1 MFKKTNPQQSLFGID
16 TQLSEGLQTRLRS
29 SWAHLFKV
37 EILPI
42 LFKSEDEFS
51 MLYGKTS
58 RPNFSVARAIG
69 LCLLQEY
76 NDLSDQEAL
85 DAFGFDIRWR
95 YALDVNDDQAY
106 LSRRS
111 LVEFRRRLAIKDP
124 EMKLI
129 RGIFEK
135 LSKRAIKRLKLST
148 SQQRLDSTLVV

>member
-42 LFKSEDEFS
+42 LLRCEDKFS
-51 MLYGKTS
+51 MLYGKTG
-58 RPNFSVARAIG
+58 RPNFSVARVIG

-95 YALDVNDDQAY
+95 YALDVSDEQAY

-111 LVEFRRRLAIKDP
+111 LVEFRRRLWG
-124 EMKLI
+124 L
-129 RGIFEK
+129 
-135 LSKRAIKRLKLST
+135 
-148 SQQRLDSTLVV
+148 